1 MVNKKLGRYDAA
13 VGGISSPPPLLF
25 SVDVIVFVLLWLL
38 LLIVSNA
45 QVAHANGS
53 LVF

>member
-1 MVNKKLGRYDAA
+1 
-13 VGGISSPPPLLF
+13 
-25 SVDVIVFVLLWLL
+25 LL

-53 LVF
+53 LVFWNFAIVSISSEMIELHLRERLKKGVGDFAQTPWN